1 MRYDSNQGSG
11 SIQIGLNL
19 LLSEGYSE
27 VSEVLVLSLLSSEV
41 LLGFSEVE
49 SEVLIL
55 SLLNSEVLLGFS
67 ELESKVLVLGL
78 LSIQLLLGFSEVES
92 EVLVLSLL
100 SSEVESEVVSPGLL
114 SLQYLHGL
122 IDGVSEGVK
131 CLNLL
136 LLNLP
141 GLGLG
146 LGEVTLQLG
155 DTLFLSWR
163 K

>member
-1 MRYDSNQGSG
+1 MRFDSNRGRG

-100 SSEVESEVVSPGLL
+100 SSEVESEVSSSIFLVSAWDL
-114 SLQYLHGL
+114 
-122 IDGVSEGVK
+122 K
-131 CLNLL
+131 A
-136 LLNLP
+136 
-141 GLGLG
+141 
-146 LGEVTLQLG
+146 
-155 DTLFLSWR
+155 
-163 K
+163 